1 MTAEPEE
8 CLLTTAEE
16 LAACRAHL
24 AGCPRIG
31 LDIEFVGEDH
41 YHPRLCL
48 VQVAT
53 PDKLYIIDP
62 FTVGPLDEFWKE
74 LVDPA
79 RQVIVHAGREEV
91 RLCRRAS
98 GRPPANLFDL
108 QIAAG
113 LVGLGYPLGHGPL
126 VGQLLGV
133 HLSKVETLTEWRK
146 RPLTT
151 SQIRYALDDVR
162 YLLALEDQLSRR
174 LASLKRAAWAEEE
187 FARFVAEVSVDGPV
201 LENEKW
207 RKLKGTGS
215 LDRRRLAM
223 VRELYAWRDEEAAR
237 LNRPPRTVVRDDL
250 LIEIARRN
258 PTKDRDLHVVRGL
271 AKRHAAAIV
280 AAVERARALPLEQCP
295 RPAERER
302 DPSQVALVVAVLNA
316 VLQDFAARRQLSA
329 SLVATSSDVKELV
342 RARMAGSPLP
352 EDSIWRR
359 GWRAEHIL
367 PELLDFLEGRRAI
380 RIGDLNCDA
389 PFAFVPVQSLEQP
402 P

>member
-8 CLLTTAEE
+8 CLVTTAAE
-16 LAACRAHL
+16 LAVCCTHL

-41 YHPRLCL
+41 YHPQLCL

-53 PDKLYIIDP
+53 PEQLYVIDP
-62 FTVGPLDEFWKE
+62 FSVGPLEDFWKL
-74 LVDPA
+74 LVSPGH
-79 RQVIVHAGREEV
+79 QVIVHAGREEV

-98 GRPPANLFDL
+98 GQAPDKLFDL

-133 HLSKVETLTEWRK
+133 HLSKVETLTEWRH
-146 RPLTT
+146 RPLTS

-162 YLLALEDQLSRR
+162 YLLDLEAQLSQR
-174 LASLKRAAWAEEE
+174 LTSLKRQAWAEEE
-187 FARFVAEVSVDGPV
+187 FTRFIADVSIDGPA
-201 LENEKW
+201 LENAKW
-207 RKLKGTGS
+207 RKLKGIGS
-215 LDRRRLAM
+215 LDRRRLAI
-223 VRELYAWRDEEAAR
+223 VRELFAWRDEEAAR

-271 AKRHAAAIV
+271 AKRHARDLV

-295 RPAERER
+295 RPAERDR
-302 DPSQVALVVAVLNA
+302 DPSQVALVVSVLNA
-316 VLQDFAARRQLSA
+316 VLQDFAVRRQLSA
-329 SLVATSSDVKELV
+329 SVVATSSDVKELV
-342 RARMAGSPLP
+342 RTHMVGTELP

-359 GWRAEHIL
+359 GWRAEFVL
-367 PELLDFLEGRRAI
+367 PELRDILEGKRAI
-380 RIGDLNCDA
+380 RIGDLACDA
-389 PFAFVPVQSLEQP
+389 PFAFVPVN
-402 P
+402 

>member
-1 MTAEPEE
+1 MTVEPEE
-8 CLLTTAEE
+8 ILITAAEE
-16 LAACRAHL
+16 LVACRTHL

-41 YHPRLCL
+41 YHPKLCL

-53 PDKLYIIDP
+53 PDKLYVIDP
-62 FTVGPLDEFWKE
+62 FTVGPLEGFWKE

-79 RQVIVHAGREEV
+79 HQVIVHAGREEV

-98 GRPPANLFDL
+98 GQAPGNLFDL

-113 LVGLGYPLGHGPL
+113 LVGLGYPIGHGPL

-133 HLSKVETLTEWRK
+133 HLSKVETLTEWRN
-146 RPLTT
+146 RPLTA

-162 YLLALEDQLSRR
+162 YLLDLEAQLSQR
-174 LASLKRAAWAEEE
+174 LTSLKRMSWATEE
-187 FARFVAEVSVDGPV
+187 FARFIAEVAVDGPA
-201 LENEKW
+201 LESEKW
-207 RKLKGTGS
+207 RKLKGIGS
-215 LDRRRLAM
+215 LDRRRLAI

-271 AKRHAAAIV
+271 AKRHAGDIV

-295 RPAERER
+295 RPAERDR
-302 DPSQVALVVAVLNA
+302 DPPQVALVVAVLNA
-316 VLQDFAARRQLSA
+316 VLQDFAVRRQLSA
-329 SLVATSSDVKELV
+329 SLVASSSDVKELV
-342 RARMAGSPLP
+342 RACMASGQLP
-352 EDSIWRR
+352 EDSIWHK
-359 GWRAEHIL
+359 GWRAEFVL
-367 PELLDFLEGRRAI
+367 PELMGVVEGRRAI
-380 RIGDLNCDA
+380 RVADLNCDA
-389 PFAFVPVQSLEQP
+389 PFAFVPMEQP
-402 P
+402 SP